1 MLTVVKSFVSD
12 ESLESVTSVEDVVVK
27 SFATKL
33 DYYGKEK
40 KGNQKKY
47 NLKSPNFKLFESRRR
62 RF

>member
-40 KGNQKKY
+40 EG
-47 NLKSPNFKLFESRRR
+47 F
-62 RF
+62 

>member
-40 KGNQKKY
+40 KGNQKKIQFQIS
-47 NLKSPNFKLFESRRR
+47 KFETFRI
-62 RF
+62 